1 MSELVVFKNTLAA
14 HVKQNKIIDD
24 VCKIISEIPELNR
37 MKLDPELTVY
47 VCNILENL
55 IEKSDKK
62 EINKLNLASMI
73 LTKACNLEENEL
85 DAVIKQIKFLDNNGR
100 IKKASAVKKKVK
112 VLGSGLNEKCFECQE
127 ILLGNT
133 DVNYYIIF
141 FHLTTLLQVHTR
153 ELQ

>member
-1 MSELVVFKNTLAA
+1 MSELVFFKKTLAA

-37 MKLDPELTVY
+37 MKLDPELTFY
-47 VCNILENL
+47 VFNIIENL

-73 LTKACNLEENEL
+73 LTKACNLEENEV

-100 IKKASAVKKKVK
+100 IKKASTIKKLSKSAWGWFKRK
-112 VLGSGLNEKCFECQE
+112 VL
-127 ILLGNT
+127 
-133 DVNYYIIF
+133 
-141 FHLTTLLQVHTR
+141 
-153 ELQ
+153 